1 MIFKYEGQLE
11 SEPRVRLRAGGGGG
25 QFLGQSKINQ
35 EIVRTPGLRR
45 KEREL

>member
-11 SEPRVRLRAGGGGG
+11 SEPRARLRAGGGG